1 MKLFVRLPTATA
13 VYACVIMKNN
23 AQDAEAL
30 WEGNAKMS
38 RRFVIEAVMIAIY
51 GQLLV
56 PKGPVEYRIPYTSVM
71 ELYDMKESSEP
82 VIPVPE
88 EDVHVKAKI
97 GEMISFFEDAF
108 NKKKIERA
116 LMAPWRESPPLPIN
130 ENVSLVIVNATENM
144 QYGEAFDPI
153 ETEIILM
160 SIRLQCPILTD
171 QIEFQD
177 KAVQNAVPVQLFD
190 IDDFE
195 YAIEEGAET
204 TGERME

>member
-1 MKLFVRLPTATA
+1 
-13 VYACVIMKNN
+13 
-23 AQDAEAL
+23 
-30 WEGNAKMS
+30 MS

-56 PKGPVEYRIPYTSVM
+56 PKRPVEYRIPYTSVM
-71 ELYDMKESSEP
+71 ELYDMKESPEP

-88 EDVHVKAKI
+88 EDAHVKAKI

-144 QYGEAFDPI
+144 QYGETFDPI